1 VENLARQTTVRIQ
14 TAKSSGSGTIVR
26 LQGQTYTVLTNWHV
40 VAIVRGDRTIVT
52 GDGLLQR
59 RLGVP
64 RRLDDTDLATVQFL
78 GAIEYKVAPSRRRAG
93 SGGRATAIDR
103 IPCRFTGVGCSA
115 GVRRTTAAQIFATK
129 L

>member
-14 TAKSSGSGTIVR
+14 TGKSSGSGTIVR
-26 LQGQTYTVLTNWHV
+26 RQGQTYTVLINWHV

-52 GDGLLQR
+52 DDGLLHR

-64 RRLDDTDLATVQFL
+64 RRLEDTDLAIVEFL
-78 GAIEYKVAPSRRRAG
+78 CAIEYKVAPISAEPAAVG
-93 SGGRATAIDR
+93 HCDR
-103 IPCRFTGVGCSA
+103 PDSLQVHRCG
-115 GVRRTTAAQIFATK
+115 